1 MNFLDVLRVRSLE
14 RSFDCSRLRPP
25 RKFWAK
31 LSRPKLAFCPPWLT
45 SEASGAEICFC
56 SSAGGR
62 GGGDEGGFWART
74 VLSLSY
80 LGGDKCPVA
89 FISQSK
95 RAEVLIMHSLV
106 FQFSSETI
114 CLMSDDQ
121 QSNRLGHDEK

>member
-1 MNFLDVLRVRSLE
+1 MYKLPERKHFFFMRCSLSRGGFEGGWLDWKSCVQGIFR
-14 RSFDCSRLRPP
+14 RPP
-25 RKFWAK
+25 
-31 LSRPKLAFCPPWLT
+31 PPNYYSLHH
-45 SEASGAEICFC
+45 
-56 SSAGGR
+56 SSDDDAGGG

-95 RAEVLIMHSLV
+95 CAEVLIMHSLV